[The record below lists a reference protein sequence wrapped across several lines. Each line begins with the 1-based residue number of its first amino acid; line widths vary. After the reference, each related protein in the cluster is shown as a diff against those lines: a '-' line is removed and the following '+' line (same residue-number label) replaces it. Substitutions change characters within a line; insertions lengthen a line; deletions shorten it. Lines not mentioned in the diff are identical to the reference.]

1 VRDPASLERFV
12 EAQEDSYE
20 RAVAEI
26 RSGRKC
32 SHWMWFIFPQL
43 SGLGRSATAQYY
55 AIRGIEEARAY
66 LSHPLLGSRLRAAV
80 SALQEVSGSTAEA
93 IFGEV
98 DAMKLRSSLTLFAE
112 ASGEPLFQ
120 AALDRW
126 FQGKADERTLFLLKS
141 PPEHGY

>member
-1 VRDPASLERFV
+1 MRDPASLERFV